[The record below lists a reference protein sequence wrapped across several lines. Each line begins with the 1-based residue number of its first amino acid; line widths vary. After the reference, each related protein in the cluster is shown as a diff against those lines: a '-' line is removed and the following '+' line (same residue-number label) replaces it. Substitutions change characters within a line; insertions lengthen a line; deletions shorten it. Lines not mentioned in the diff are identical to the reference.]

1 MLRVL
6 FLWHMHQ
13 PCYVNPLTKT
23 AMMPWVRLHAVKG
36 YLDMIDLARRY
47 PQARLNFNF
56 TPVLVE
62 QLLDLGEG
70 RITDLWETWSRTPA
84 ANLTDFEKARIL
96 ENFFKINW
104 DNLIHPFP
112 RYRELL
118 DLRGRAYDLS
128 TLQES
133 IRHFTEQ
140 DYRDLQ
146 TWYNLAWCGFSALK
160 RFPEL
165 EEFRRKGRDFTET
178 DKNRVLDIHHEIVRM
193 LLPLYRQAAADGQIE
208 ITTTPFYHPI
218 LPLVYD
224 TDFAR
229 RCMPWAC
236 LPQRFSAPE
245 DARAQLL
252 LAQEQ
257 HTRVFGHPAR
267 GLWPSEGSV
276 APELLP
282 LFHEAG
288 IDYFCTDEDILFRG
302 LAADPA
308 RAGQTADHLEL
319 FQSWNV
325 HHAGAHTTGFFRER
339 PLSDFIGFQA
349 SRTSAEQASDYL
361 LHHLEHIADVTDPE
375 RGMVL
380 LALDGENAWESFPDG
395 GESFLAQTYTKLTA
409 SPKLRLERLG
419 DYHDAFP
426 PRAHLST
433 LHTGSWIR
441 GDFDIWIGDPEENRA
456 WEAIAA
462 TRRFLTAQL
471 ATASYPDETVRA
483 AWREIYAA
491 EGSDWF
497 WWYGPD
503 FQTDCDFLFDEL
515 FRTHLQNVYRLLGC
529 EPPQHLDIPIRTRGN
544 PIRYTLPS
552 ARIEPLV
559 NGRVNSCYEWLG
571 AGCFDLRHQGSAMY
585 QADRLARAI
594 WFGFSQDR
602 LFLRLDCAAGLPDQ
616 VQFWFH
622 QPRPLRLR
630 IFRQGPTWVAETDL
644 SEDEVNFTPEP
655 TIQAQAAAA
664 DILTAAI
671 PLADLLPTP
680 AERIAFTVR
689 LFRGQIET
697 ERYPERGLIEFPAP
711 SPAFDL
717 AHWIV

>member
-13 PCYVNPLTKT
+13 PSYVNPLTKT

-36 YLDMIDLARRY
+36 YLDMIDLVRRFPEARVS
-47 PQARLNFNF
+47 FNF

-70 RITDLWETWSRTPA
+70 RISDLWETWSRTPA
-84 ANLTDFEKARIL
+84 SQLTDFEKSRIL

-118 DLRGRAYDLS
+118 DLRGRNYDLS
-128 TLQES
+128 SLKES
-133 IRHFTEQ
+133 IGHFTEQ

-146 TWYNLAWCGFSALK
+146 TWYNLAWCGFSAL
-160 RFPEL
+160 RRYPEL
-165 EEFRRKGRDFTET
+165 AELRRKGRDFTEEE
-178 DKNRVLDIHHEIVRM
+178 KNRVLDVHLEIVR
-193 LLPLYRQAAADGQIE
+193 LILPLYREAAEAGQIE

-224 TDFAR
+224 TSFAQ
-229 RCMPWAC
+229 RCMPWAT
-236 LPQRFSAPE
+236 LPERFSAPE
-245 DARAQLL
+245 DARAQLR

-257 HTRVFGHPAR
+257 HTKVFGRPAR

-276 APELLP
+276 APELVP
-282 LFHEAG
+282 LFREVG
-288 IDYFCTDEDILFRG
+288 IDYFCTDEDILLRG
-302 LAADPA
+302 LAADPS
-308 RAGQTADHLEL
+308 RAGSPVDHLEL
-319 FQSWNV
+319 FQPWEV
-325 HHAGAHTTGFFRER
+325 TWDGQGVTGLFRER

-349 SRTSAEQASDYL
+349 SRTSAGEASDHL
-361 LHHLEHIADVTDPE
+361 LHHLEHLADVTDPE

-380 LALDGENAWESFPDG
+380 LALDGENAWESFSDG
-395 GESFLAQTYTKLTA
+395 GEAFLEQTYGKLTR
-409 SPKLRLERLG
+409 SGKLRLECLG
-419 DYHDAFP
+419 NYVDACS
-426 PRAHLST
+426 PRARLTT

-462 TRRFLTAQL
+462 TRRFLVGQL
-471 ATASYPDETVRA
+471 ETSWYPEETVQA

-515 FRTHLQNVYRLLGC
+515 FRTHLQNVYRILGC
-529 EPPQHLDIPIRTRGN
+529 DPPQHLEIPIRTRGS
-544 PIRYTLPS
+544 PIRYTLPTG
-552 ARIEPLV
+552 RIEPKL
-559 NGRVNSCYEWLG
+559 NGKVNSCYEWLG
-571 AGCFDLRHQGSAMY
+571 AGCFDVRHQGSAMY
-585 QADRLARAI
+585 QSDRMIQAI
-594 WFGFSQDR
+594 WFGFGANQ
-602 LFLRLDCAAGLPDQ
+602 LFLRLDCQAGLPDQ

-622 QPRPLRLR
+622 EPRPLRVR
-630 IFRQGPTWVAETDL
+630 IYRDGQIWMAAAET
-644 SEDEVNFTPEP
+644 STDEVSFALTPDLVPEV
-655 TIQAQAAAA
+655 AVG
-664 DILTAAI
+664 DIVSVA
-671 PLADLLPTP
+671 LPGV
-680 AERIAFTVR
+680 ALGWSEKERISFTVR
-689 LFRGQIET
+689 VFRGTIET

-711 SPAFDL
+711 TPAFNL
-717 AHWIV
+717 SHWMV